1 MSKQQLLFDIWC
13 SKSGLSIE
21 NVFGQAAW
29 AKFEERQPGD
39 DIVVVGNGPV
49 SSLLHGEYI
58 DSAKLVMRCT
68 DYSEFKRKVN
78 GPKKIG
84 TKCDVQVICL
94 QGKEFKKKMECSFC
108 VPGAGTP
115 TWCWRW
121 RILW

>member
-1 MSKQQLLFDIWC
+1 MSKQQLLFDIWG

-58 DSAKLVMRCT
+58 DSAKLVMRCN
-68 DYSEFKRKVN
+68 DYSEFTRKVN
-78 GPKKIG
+78 GLKKIG
-84 TKCDVQVICL
+84 TKCDL
-94 QGKEFKKKMECSFC
+94 STRQG
-108 VPGAGTP
+108 
-115 TWCWRW
+115 
-121 RILW
+121 I